1 MAEINSEISSSFPC
15 TKGVRQGCNLSPL
28 LFSLYIA
35 DLKKQ
40 LYTAGS
46 EGADLLDSK
55 LCTLMFAD
63 DIVLIA
69 HSPEDLQNSL
79 NTLTNFCAAW
89 DLQVNMKKTKIVS
102 FNCQRSS
109 GYHVFTFNGLPTNTL
124 LNIYTWVC
132 Y

>member
-1 MAEINSEISSSFPC
+1 MFNFVYFKKAFDSVSHNKLWLKLASIGISSKMLTLLQSMYSNAISMMEINSEISNSFPC

-35 DLKKQ
+35 DLEKQ

-46 EGADLLDSK
+46 EGAVLLDSK

-63 DIVLIA
+63 DILLIA

-79 NTLTNFCAAW
+79 NTLTNF
-89 DLQVNMKKTKIVS
+89 
-102 FNCQRSS
+102 
-109 GYHVFTFNGLPTNTL
+109 
-124 LNIYTWVC
+124 
-132 Y
+132 